1 MDLSKVRSKMAL
13 LTCIV
18 YGQQE
23 ATINKLGK
31 ADYQNFIG
39 PARYAIPFAAWWPL
53 KVPVDILEYVNTY
66 IYIYIFI
73 YIHSNFIYIYI

>member
-1 MDLSKVRSKMAL
+1 MDPSKFELRTTL

-18 YGQQE
+18 YYSIRE
-23 ATINKLGK
+23 SAIRLGK
-31 ADYQNFIG
+31 ANYQNFIG

-66 IYIYIFI
+66 IYIYI
-73 YIHSNFIYIYI
+73 HIYIYS